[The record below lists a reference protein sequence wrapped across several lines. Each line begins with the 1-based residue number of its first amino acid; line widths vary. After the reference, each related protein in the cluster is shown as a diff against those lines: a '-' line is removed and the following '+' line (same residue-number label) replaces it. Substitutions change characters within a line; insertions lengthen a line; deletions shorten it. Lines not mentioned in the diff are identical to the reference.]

1 MFEELTPGMRFNYG
15 NAISAK
21 DDSPPCI
28 RRRTT
33 LRDNPKFFEQY
44 EYTEEDKAWFYR
56 SIADEN
62 DTCTC
67 EPGNVGLVW
76 SQMMEAGLGPD
87 DDWFV
92 RSEQSREDDLA
103 FFLEEASYEAERYE
117 RNLGRRY
124 GGM

>member
-21 DDSPPCI
+21 DDTPPCI

-44 EYTEEDKAWFYR
+44 EYTEEDRARFYR

-67 EPGNVGLVW
+67 EPGNMGAVW
-76 SQMMEAGLGPD
+76 SEIMTRMGPHD
-87 DDWFV
+87 AWFE

-103 FFLEEASYEAERYE
+103 YFLEEAAYDAERYE
-117 RNLGRRY
+117 RNMARRY